1 MKLLII
7 AGPYEA
13 DRLRK
18 AAVSAGFETVAV
30 EPGESLSG
38 WISASRPDL
47 IVMAPK
53 IVNAD
58 PAVALAKVRTIPRGR
73 VPIFLVGDA
82 ADEPRFKGLAD
93 GFFVRPVSPDDLIA
107 EARSLLGTVPPPA
120 GSGPGV
126 PEGAAGGGGSDP
138 VAAGEG
144 IPQRSAD
151 QGSDGTREPASSGRT
166 PKSGPHGLKTPP
178 NLKPLVAQ
186 GEAPAGTPARAG
198 RASALSGPMLL
209 SLEESIEAAIE
220 DDIREAIRRMGTR
233 DRTGTPVGRPRH
245 APADVAAAPAGA
257 SSSSSSVAAGAG
269 PAPAPDSQESST
281 ALSEL
286 RDESSQKTL
295 EVPRDVVARMASA
308 DSEGHNADTA
318 AGRSSEGGGRAAGV
332 PAPAE
337 TGNLAQQDIAMLLAR
352 IFVERLTGWLTLRRE
367 GVEKA
372 VVFERGAPILAGSNL
387 PADRMGDML
396 VRQGRL
402 SPEQQTRSVE
412 ILRATGRRLGVVLVE
427 SGFIKAGELGP
438 LVRRHFEEII
448 YSLFA
453 WESGDWVLSPDRPE
467 KEENVLLNGHPAALI
482 VEGIRRKFSAARLRA
497 RVGGG
502 QVILRVTK
510 EAGLSSL
517 LAEMTLTDDERRL
530 VGLFD
535 GVRALDDVAARAGA
549 DEATLLAVT
558 WALLLLRRLG
568 PVSDGASAAGGAG
581 ASTGDVGG
589 AGEGAARDREI
600 DRARILARYA
610 LVRDGDY
617 FQVLG
622 VSRQAS
628 AHEIR
633 RAHQALL
640 REFGRQALAPELAV
654 DLAGPLEAIRTVIDE
669 GARVLGDPRHRQRYQ
684 SHLLSSGSGSS
695 SGPGSGPEQEPA
707 R

>member
-47 IVMAPK
+47 IVMAPR

-107 EARSLLGTVPPPA
+107 EARSLLGAAPPA
-120 GSGPGV
+120 GSGPDA
-126 PEGAAGGGGSDP
+126 PEGAAGGGGSGP

-198 RASALSGPMLL
+198 RALALSGPMLI

-245 APADVAAAPAGA
+245 APAPTDVASAASPG
-257 SSSSSSVAAGAG
+257 SSSSTIAAGPG
-269 PAPAPDSQESST
+269 TAPAPDSQESST

-308 DSEGHNADTA
+308 DSDGHKADTA
-318 AGRSSEGGGRAAGV
+318 AGRSFEGAGRAAGV

-337 TGNLAQQDIAMLLAR
+337 TGDLAHQDIAMLLAR

-453 WESGDWVLSPDRPE
+453 WESGEWVLSPDRPE

-482 VEGIRRKFSAARLRA
+482 VEGIRRKFSVARLRA

-510 EAGLSSL
+510 EGGLSSL
-517 LAEMTLTDDERRL
+517 LAEMALTDDERRL

-568 PVSDGASAAGGAG
+568 PVADVASTAGGAG
-581 ASTGDVGG
+581 ASAGDAGG
-589 AGEGAARDREI
+589 TGEGVARDREI

-610 LVRDGDY
+610 LVREGDY

-684 SHLLSSGSGSS
+684 SHLLSSGSGSG
-695 SGPGSGPEQEPA
+695 SGPGAGPEQEPA

>member
-58 PAVALAKVRTIPRGR
+58 PALALAKVRTIPRGR

-107 EARSLLGTVPPPA
+107 EARSLLGTAPPA
-120 GSGPGV
+120 TVGPGAPEGGQGSG
-126 PEGAAGGGGSDP
+126 GSEP
-138 VAAGEG
+138 VAAAEG
-144 IPQRSAD
+144 VPQRTGD
-151 QGSDGTREPASSGRT
+151 PGSDGTREPASGGRT

-198 RASALSGPMLL
+198 RGLALSGPMLI

-220 DDIREAIRRMGTR
+220 DDIREAIRKMGTR

-245 APADVAAAPAGA
+245 APADVAAAAAGA
-257 SSSSSSVAAGAG
+257 PSSSSSVGAGAG
-269 PAPAPDSQESST
+269 PAPTADSQESST

-308 DSEGHNADTA
+308 DSEGHNAATA
-318 AGRSSEGGGRAAGV
+318 AGRSSEGAGRAAGV
-332 PAPAE
+332 PAPAQA
-337 TGNLAQQDIAMLLAR
+337 GDLAQQDVAMLLAR
-352 IFVERLTGWLTLRRE
+352 IFVERLTGWLTVRRE

-453 WESGDWVLSPDRPE
+453 WESGEWVLSPDRPE

-482 VEGIRRKFSAARLRA
+482 VEGIRRKFSVARLRA

-502 QVILRVTK
+502 QVILRVTN

-517 LAEMTLTDDERRL
+517 LAEMALTDDERRL

-535 GVRALDDVAARAGA
+535 GVRVLDEVAARAGA
-549 DEATLLAVT
+549 DEGTLLAVT

-568 PVSDGASAAGGAG
+568 PVSDAAPTAG
-581 ASTGDVGG
+581 ATGRDAAG

-610 LVRDGDY
+610 LVREGDY

-640 REFGRQALAPELAV
+640 REFGRQALSPELAL
-654 DLAGPLEAIRTVIDE
+654 DLAGPLQAIRTVIDE

-684 SHLLSSGSGSS
+684 SQLLSAGP
-695 SGPGSGPEQEPA
+695 GPGSEQEPA